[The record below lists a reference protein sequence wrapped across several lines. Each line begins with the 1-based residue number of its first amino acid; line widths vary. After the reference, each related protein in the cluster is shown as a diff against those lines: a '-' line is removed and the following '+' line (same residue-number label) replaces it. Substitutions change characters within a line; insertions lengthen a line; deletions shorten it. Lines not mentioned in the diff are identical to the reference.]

1 MTCRRMPSARQ
12 ALTAARKAI
21 RSACPR
27 LPLGSGLSTVPVA
40 LVLTVTLLAAVR
52 PELLT
57 QHAPDATSAQT
68 LRPPGSGHLFGT
80 DELGRDVFSR
90 LVHGTRL
97 SLLIGAGATAI
108 GATVGTLIGLAAGL
122 FGNAVDGVL
131 MRCTEVLMAF
141 PELLLALLVITVTG
155 PGTANMVLSV
165 GIAGAPGYARVARAR
180 VLAVRGAG
188 FVEAG
193 LVLGLRRR
201 HLVTRHILPN
211 ALGPLLVLAAVGFG
225 GAMVSGAA
233 LSYLGLGP
241 QPPSTDWGTL
251 LADGQEYLQLAWWPT
266 AFPGCAVTVLAMSVT
281 ALGRRLGGSIIGVG
295 R

>member
-1 MTCRRMPSARQ
+1 MRCRRVLFVPR
-12 ALTAARKAI
+12 ALTAARKGI
-21 RSACPR
+21 GSARLR
-27 LPLGSGLSTVPVA
+27 LPLGSGLSTVPAA

-57 QHAPDATSAQT
+57 QHAPDATSAQA
-68 LRPPGSGHLFGT
+68 LRPPGSGHLLGT

-97 SLLIGAGATAI
+97 SLLIGAGATVI
-108 GATVGTLIGLAAGL
+108 GATVGTLVGLAAGL
-122 FGNAVDGVL
+122 CGQVVDGVL

-155 PGTANMVLSV
+155 PGTANLVLSV

-180 VLAVRGAG
+180 VLAVRSAG

-193 LVLGLRRR
+193 TVLGLRRR

-211 ALGPLLVLAAVGFG
+211 TTGPLLVLATVGFG

-251 LADGQEYLQLAWWPT
+251 LAEGQEYLQLAWWPT
-266 AFPGCAVTVLAMSVT
+266 TFPGCAVTVLAMSVT
-281 ALGRRLGGSIIGVG
+281 ALGRRLGGSVKGVG